1 MDFEIVGEI
10 AEVETFA
17 VGRSIRELPRL
28 TKYYGKGRWRKRKGI
43 AQVRLADGA
52 IRVAEVHLEAGDV
65 LVQRQTIHN
74 WENRGTEPC
83 RIAFILIE
91 TGMK

>member
-43 AQVRLADGA
+43 ARVRLADGA
-52 IRVAEVHLEAGDV
+52 IRVAEVHWYEATGIGRKELKIKRYLE
-65 LVQRQTIHN
+65 
-74 WENRGTEPC
+74 
-83 RIAFILIE
+83 
-91 TGMK
+91 